1 MRIGTPGF
9 VAARLTEAREARGLA
24 QIALAELTGIKSQSI
39 SHYEQGRQSPSPE
52 ALALLC
58 EKLELPQNYFL
69 RASPRYAVEG
79 VFFRSYRHAS
89 RAARLKA
96 VRRLNWLKEI
106 AAYLGRHLDLPLP
119 AVPFHPADAE
129 QAAEHCRETLQLGTG
144 PVNDM
149 TLLLENLGCIV
160 SRSGA
165 DAEVEGSHSQWA
177 AGKPFVVLAE
187 STCSGRLRFDAAH
200 ELGHLVM
207 HRECAC
213 TTSGDAE
220 THRLIE
226 TQADQFARAFL
237 LPAKMFGQEV
247 WAPTIDAL
255 VSLKKIWNCPV
266 SEMIVRCGEI
276 GVFDKDQVRR
286 ALVNHSRRGWKS
298 REPNAGVPPESP
310 KLLARGIKLLIAE
323 GGKHPHAVLTDLGL
337 AAADVED
344 LACLPRGYF
353 AGCSVR
359 NETTLRLRT

>member
-24 QIALAELTGIKSQSI
+24 QIALAEITGIKSQSI

-69 RASPRYAVEG
+69 RPSPRYTAEG

-89 RAARLKA
+89 RGARLKA

-106 AAYLGRHLDLPLP
+106 AAYLGRHLDLPV
-119 AVPFHPADAE
+119 AAIPFRTGDVE
-129 QAAEHCRETLQLGTG
+129 QAAEHCRETLELGAG

-160 SRSGA
+160 SRSSA

-177 AGKPFVVLAE
+177 NGKPFVMLAE
-187 STCSGRLRFDAAH
+187 STCSGRIRFDAAH
-200 ELGHLVM
+200 ELGHLEM
-207 HRECAC
+207 HRLTEV
-213 TTSGDAE
+213 
-220 THRLIE
+220 
-226 TQADQFARAFL
+226 QADRFARAFL

-266 SEMIVRCGEI
+266 SEMIARCGEI

-298 REPNAGVPPESP
+298 REPNADVPPESP
-310 KLLARGIKLLIAE
+310 KLLARGIRLLISE
-323 GGKHPHAVLTDLGL
+323 GGRHPHTVLTDLGL
-337 AAADVED
+337 APADVED

-359 NETTLRLRT
+359 NETALRLRT

>member
-9 VAARLTEAREARGLA
+9 IAARLTEAREARGLA
-24 QIALAELTGIKSQSI
+24 QIALAEITGIKSQSI

-69 RASPRYAVEG
+69 RASPRYSTEG
-79 VFFRSYRHAS
+79 VFFRSNRHAS
-89 RAARLKA
+89 RGARLKA

-119 AVPFHPADAE
+119 SVPFRTGDVE
-129 QAAEHCRETLQLGTG
+129 QAAEHCRETLQLGAG

-160 SRSGA
+160 SRSSA

-187 STCSGRLRFDAAH
+187 GTCSGRLRFDAAH

-207 HRECAC
+207 HRESAC
-213 TTSGDAE
+213 TQSGDAE
-220 THRLIE
+220 THRLTE

-298 REPNAGVPPESP
+298 REPHGDAPPESP
-310 KLLARGIKLLIAE
+310 KLLARGIRLLISE
-323 GGKHPHAVLTDLGL
+323 GGRHPHTVLTDLGL

-359 NETTLRLRT
+359 TETALRLRT